1 MSAIYRRIVALPKS
15 HSILGLRQFGEVFIQ
30 KGSWAN
36 QEELR
41 EGADANLRAARL
53 RLGKPERERRTA
65 TARQSSRR
73 SSRRRIPTYLGRGA
87 LRGA

>member
-1 MSAIYRRIVALPKS
+1 MKKS

-30 KGSWAN
+30 KASRAN

-41 EGADANLRAARL
+41 EGVDASLRAARL

-65 TARQSSRR
+65 TARH
-73 SSRRRIPTYLGRGA
+73 PYLFGKGRVA
-87 LRGA
+87 HSTIYRK